1 MTDVDGFYLDRAS
14 QIVLVAI
21 LDEVPA
27 LVEDL
32 TIAITRQDRLT
43 SSGPKTRNGSDEQPL
58 PISVEAME
66 AADLLTDTLA
76 SWVRHTTEQRAMHYT
91 APCTAVHY
99 AAWLK
104 RWMVALAM
112 SPGSDEAL
120 DEIRYAVRQARRA
133 TDRPTEHIRE
143 LNPDAVNEAAEAFLS
158 ATQIARIVGDSTNPK
173 YAGINFKRIR
183 TLRNRDVLKP
193 AMTTPDGMDLYR
205 FTDVVIAHHKHPT
218 RKASDRKQEVTA

>member
-1 MTDVDGFYLDRAS
+1 MSDGYYLPKHEQDALVELLD
-14 QIVLVAI
+14 QIP
-21 LDEVPA
+21 D

-32 TIAITRQDRLT
+32 TIAITRQDRL
-43 SSGPKTRNGSDEQPL
+43 SGGGPKTRNGSDEQPL

-104 RWMVALAM
+104 RWHVALAM

-143 LNPDAVNEAAEAFLS
+143 LDADAVNEAAEAFLS

>member
-1 MTDVDGFYLDRAS
+1 MTNVDGYWLPRHDQDKLIELLD
-14 QIVLVAI
+14 QI
-21 LDEVPA
+21 PG

-32 TIAITRQDRLT
+32 TIAISRQDRIAGG
-43 SSGPKTRNGSDEQPL
+43 GPKTRNGSDEQPL
-58 PISVEAME
+58 PLSVEAME

-91 APCTAVHY
+91 QPCTALHY

>member
-1 MTDVDGFYLDRAS
+1 MNVDGYWLPRHDQDKLIELLD
-14 QIVLVAI
+14 QIP
-21 LDEVPA
+21 D

-32 TIAITRQDRLT
+32 TIAITRQDRIAGG
-43 SSGPKTRNGSDEQPL
+43 GPKTRNGSDEQPL
-58 PISVEAME
+58 PLSVEAME

-104 RWMVALAM
+104 RWHVALAM

-133 TDRPTEHIRE
+133 TDRRQP
-143 LNPDAVNEAAEAFLS
+143 
-158 ATQIARIVGDSTNPK
+158 PK
-173 YAGINFKRIR
+173 WMHAS
-183 TLRNRDVLKP
+183 
-193 AMTTPDGMDLYR
+193 
-205 FTDVVIAHHKHPT
+205 VVD
-218 RKASDRKQEVTA
+218 ASDRELDAPGIEIIARSIGGDYRTLTRKRVHNLRTLGHIEAIRMFGKVPIFRLGDVLAAHIAVPEKTVKRTA